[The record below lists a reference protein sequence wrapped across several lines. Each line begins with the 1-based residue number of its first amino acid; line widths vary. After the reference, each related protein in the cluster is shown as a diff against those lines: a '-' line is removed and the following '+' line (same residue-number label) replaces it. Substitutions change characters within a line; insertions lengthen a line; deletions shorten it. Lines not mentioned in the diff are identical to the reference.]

1 MPPKE
6 QPASEELLT
15 SYLLGA
21 LPPQEEELLD
31 ERSIADEEFYLRLD
45 AVENDLVDSY
55 VRGELASET
64 LERFKVG
71 YLSSPSR
78 VQKVEFAR
86 ALVQLERRRSAG
98 ATTEERTAASAI
110 PKPNDRKP
118 KTPRT
123 ARWIQVGGLQW
134 GLAAAAVLLLF
145 ISGFLLVQ
153 NARLRKQ
160 EAEARSQQATTAQRQ
175 QEIENQLN
183 EQRSA
188 NAGLLKELEQLR
200 ESLPGSQ
207 SLKTVAFLLLPPTRG
222 ASQITKVTIPPGMD
236 RVALRMRLETD
247 GFPVYR
253 AALKDLAT
261 NQTIWR
267 SGDLK
272 ARSKGPMTQI
282 AVTLAAGIFQPRS
295 YAIEVSGVS
304 SEGSQELLT
313 TYTFKVMIE

>member
-6 QPASEELLT
+6 QPASDELLIG
-15 SYLLGA
+15 YLLGT
-21 LPPQEEELLD
+21 LPSQEAELLD

-55 VRGELASET
+55 VRGELAGET

-78 VQKVEFAR
+78 VQRVEFAR

-98 ATTEERTAASAI
+98 VATEESTAASAI
-110 PKPNDRKP
+110 LKPNDWKQ
-118 KTPRT
+118 KTSRT

-160 EAEARSQQATTAQRQ
+160 EAEAREQQATTAQRQ

-200 ESLPGSQ
+200 ESLPGNE

-222 ASQITKVTIPPGMD
+222 ASQITKVTIPPAMD
-236 RVALRMRLETD
+236 RVSLRMRLETD

-261 NQTIWR
+261 NQTIWQ

-282 AVTLAAGIFQPRS
+282 AVTLAAGMFQPRS

-304 SEGSQELLT
+304 SQGSQELLT